1 VHDAPEASER
11 TVWIDGVPHEVAPQL
26 FAADL
31 SRVGDLA
38 FERWSAREHSM
49 SLGLARSSYVQ
60 PFGRFSG
67 VLPGGAGGRPSGVL
81 PGGAGGGG
89 NGVLPGGAGG
99 GPSGAPGRL
108 GDAPPAGLE
117 LAEGY
122 GVMEDHDVR
131 W

>member
-1 VHDAPEASER
+1 M
-11 TVWIDGVPHEVAPQL
+11 
-26 FAADL
+26 
-31 SRVGDLA
+31 GDLA

-49 SLGLARSSYVQ
+49 SLGLARSRYVQ

-67 VLPGGAGGRPSGVL
+67 VLPGGNGGR
-81 PGGAGGGG
+81 
-89 NGVLPGGAGG
+89 
-99 GPSGAPGRL
+99 PSGAPGRL